1 MVSSQN
7 YKICAEG
14 YSIVS
19 VSTIVEGDGS
29 RPETELEP
37 GFTRIGL
44 GSGYLG
50 RNEEKFIQ
58 VVDLY
63 EPVNDGRSDNV
74 FITRSYDAT
83 THFETATGKSITC
96 LNDIKQSR

>member
-7 YKICAEG
+7 FKICADG

-37 GFTRIGL
+37 GFARIGL

-83 THFETATGKSITC
+83 THFETTTGKFM
-96 LNDIKQSR
+96 L